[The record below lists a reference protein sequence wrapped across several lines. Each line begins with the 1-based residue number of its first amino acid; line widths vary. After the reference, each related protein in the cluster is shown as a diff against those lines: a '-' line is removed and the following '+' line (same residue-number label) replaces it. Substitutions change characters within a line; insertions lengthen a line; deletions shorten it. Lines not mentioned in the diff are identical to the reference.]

1 MKYATSKA
9 PLVGDEAL
17 FMKSD
22 NTFGKKNRQESQER
36 ELNKN

>member
-9 PLVGDEAL
+9 PFVGDEAL

-22 NTFGKKNRQESQER
+22 NTFGKKTDKKAKKEI
-36 ELNKN
+36 